1 MAKKSCSSLIN
12 TIYFNGLGQI
22 LWNILAFWLDILKN
36 CLPGLLAVCDKSWA
50 MVGCQQWER
59 VHMWNVFQNWS
70 EDATAGL
77 WPPPGLGSHLQGLI
91 FPTFRFCY
99 WKSALSDLHWGTAKW
114 LGQVWCGGGICS
126 IWQGITSSSTA
137 VGWAEVA
144 DVSFG
149 NGTFSQVKG
158 TRMSLGHVCKF
169 LDIWPCRKRARRE
182 AGPPFVF
189 ISVTITPIHN
199 LASHNHIQIRLLCN
213 FSFTN
218 SSFFRPSTP
227 LFFNPYTSRDLFAVL
242 LQINRTFAIIPSSS
256 RQLGAAP
263 SLQLGLPATGS
274 PSLCYS

>member
-1 MAKKSCSSLIN
+1 
-12 TIYFNGLGQI
+12 
-22 LWNILAFWLDILKN
+22 
-36 CLPGLLAVCDKSWA
+36 

-59 VHMWNVFQNWS
+59 LHMWNVFQNWS

-91 FPTFRFCY
+91 IHTFLFCY

-126 IWQGITSSSTA
+126 IWQGITLSSTA

-149 NGTFSQVKG
+149 NGTVSQVKG
-158 TRMSLGHVCKF
+158 TRKSLRHICKI

-182 AGPPFVF
+182 AGPP
-189 ISVTITPIHN
+189 SSSSQSPSPPSTTW
-199 LASHNHIQIRLLCN
+199 LLCN

-242 LQINRTFAIIPSSS
+242 LQINCTSSLRRRDS
-256 RQLGAAP
+256 
-263 SLQLGLPATGS
+263 
-274 PSLCYS
+274 